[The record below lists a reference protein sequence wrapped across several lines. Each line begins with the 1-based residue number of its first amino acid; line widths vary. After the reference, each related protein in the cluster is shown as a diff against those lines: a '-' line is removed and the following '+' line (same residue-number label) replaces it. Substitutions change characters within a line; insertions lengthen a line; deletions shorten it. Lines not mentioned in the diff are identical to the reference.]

1 MINSLILCSHEADV
15 HEGLFATTLIGG
27 WRGGWGEARSIS
39 YRG

>member
-15 HEGLFATTLIGG
+15 HEGLFATTVIGG
-27 WRGGWGEARSIS
+27 WGGWGEARSIS